1 LAGAG
6 DQTYRWEAPAVTLL
20 ETTLRAVV
28 TFSVLVDADAQK
40 MALNVVSLTVQAE
53 QAEQAAVD
61 VSAAVDIRAEC
72 VLAWKG
78 VAVAPGL
85 KMAQV
90 RWLAAVCIRFGW
102 CGGGVWV

>member
-1 LAGAG
+1 V
-6 DQTYRWEAPAVTLL
+6 APAVTLL
-20 ETTLRAVV
+20 ETTLKPVV
-28 TFSVLVDADAQK
+28 TFSVLVDADGQS

-53 QAEQAAVD
+53 QQQAALD
-61 VSAAVDIRAEC
+61 VSAAVELHAQC

-90 RWLAAVCIRFGW
+90 RNGCPS
-102 CGGGVWV
+102 